1 MIIFFCGTPGS
12 GKSYDAVA
20 KIMDN
25 LRMGRVVCTNV
36 DGMELQTCQEYIK
49 HSLGWSDSRLKSQ
62 LRILTKSE
70 IMRFWKTEP
79 VTRTIYGDGDEFP
92 DITETTE
99 ELICPHGALIVI
111 DEVHKHYNAR
121 DWQATASRE
130 LGDWASTHRHMG
142 YDLILITQSIE
153 KVDKQVRTLTEW
165 TYFYRKVNFLG
176 SLVSNAYIKYS
187 YSGDDH
193 EGKALT
199 NSKHT
204 YSPDIFPCY
213 KSYVSADAKEVG
225 FMKHVN
231 VLKHPVF
238 FAIPA
243 VICLCLYMFFQ
254 KSSFASGDIF
264 GTKKVTAR
272 NDAAVTE
279 MRKTS
284 SVPPVLPARVA
295 FKPVSSVVR
304 PAAVWPVASASS
316 QYSLYHV
323 SGWINDNGH
332 MIISFAGVN
341 VHLPNPDVLK
351 FNKTANTVMA
361 RTDVFGTPSS
371 APVHVPAPVQPV
383 AAL

>member
-1 MIIFFCGTPGS
+1 
-12 GKSYDAVA
+12 
-20 KIMDN
+20 
-25 LRMGRVVCTNV
+25 MGN
-36 DGMELQTCQEYIK
+36 K
-49 HSLGWSDSRLKSQ
+49 
-62 LRILTKSE
+62 
-70 IMRFWKTEP
+70 
-79 VTRTIYGDGDEFP
+79 
-92 DITETTE
+92 
-99 ELICPHGALIVI
+99 
-111 DEVHKHYNAR
+111 VHKHYNDR

-279 MRKTS
+279 MRKSSPVASS
-284 SVPPVLPARVA
+284 SVPLPFKRYSVA
-295 FKPVSSVVR
+295 SR
-304 PAAVWPVASASS
+304 PATAVPVWPVASSVS
-316 QYSLYHV
+316 PYSLYHV

-351 FNKTANTVMA
+351 FNKTANSVMA
-361 RTDVFGTPSS
+361 RTDVFGPPSS
-371 APVHVPAPVQPV
+371 SPVHVPVPVQPV